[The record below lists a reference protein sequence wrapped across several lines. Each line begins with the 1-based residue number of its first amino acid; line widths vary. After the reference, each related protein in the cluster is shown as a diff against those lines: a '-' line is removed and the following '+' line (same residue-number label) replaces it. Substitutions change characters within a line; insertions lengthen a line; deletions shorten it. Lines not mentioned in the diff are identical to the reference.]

1 MTRQVSQGLLENS
14 TWERIAKIEEVAVK
28 MWRRHS
34 PYLTFPACAGR
45 SWSLLKQSIF
55 NTLLTIF
62 SLFKFSQRYNH
73 SGSGSQKPWRHN
85 RSFYSLYSP
94 PSISTLLC
102 SKIPSILPS
111 KLIFD
116 CLGSCWKQTQRDL
129 HTWSLLGM
137 TQDSISKGTGKQD
150 GQRQRL
156 NCHVSV
162 FLPLTLSALDHISAN
177 CILLGLQLILVDPFS
192 KDPTF
197 TTFK

>member
-94 PSISTLLC
+94 PLHIHSTLFKNPIN
-102 SKIPSILPS
+102 S
-111 KLIFD
+111 
-116 CLGSCWKQTQRDL
+116 
-129 HTWSLLGM
+129 
-137 TQDSISKGTGKQD
+137 
-150 GQRQRL
+150 
-156 NCHVSV
+156 
-162 FLPLTLSALDHISAN
+162 
-177 CILLGLQLILVDPFS
+177 
-192 KDPTF
+192 
-197 TTFK
+197 TFKINLWLSWFMLETDSERFAYMKSTGDDTGQYF